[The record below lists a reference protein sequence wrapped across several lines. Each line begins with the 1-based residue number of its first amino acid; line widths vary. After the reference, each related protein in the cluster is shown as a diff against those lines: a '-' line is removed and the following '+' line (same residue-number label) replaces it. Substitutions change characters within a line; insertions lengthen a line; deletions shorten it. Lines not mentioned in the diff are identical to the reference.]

1 MGLELGYTRANS
13 CAKFSGKQWE
23 QCPHSQ
29 LSTACERPGLDVNSM
44 TMGRF
49 PQRIFVRS
57 VRRREMSRVGGVV
70 TSRNNVTTR
79 DIVYLRGLRLK
90 NVDSSAGKERKSRQ
104 RMLTLF
110 HKLECMFKFPDTK
123 FLGK

>member
-1 MGLELGYTRANS
+1 MGFELGYTRANS

-29 LSTACERPGLDVNSM
+29 LSTTCERPGLDVNSM

-57 VRRREMSRVGGVV
+57 VRRREMSRVGDVV
-70 TSRNNVTTR
+70 TSRDDVTSR
-79 DIVYLRGLRLK
+79 DIVYLRECDLK
-90 NVDSSAGKERKSRQ
+90 
-104 RMLTLF
+104 M
-110 HKLECMFKFPDTK
+110 
-123 FLGK
+123 